1 MHFNQLFQC
10 IKIRKIIPGAEELII
25 SKLGFDIKELALLL
39 HHHPEIM
46 YLTIDKLRPD
56 PALIHVLCTGYL
68 RTLHLDRCQ
77 LGDHG
82 ATIIAN
88 ALGHTRLIWLDLS
101 ENQIGDKGAVA
112 LGNAL
117 SYDNSRLKN
126 LILFYNQIGWIGATA
141 LANALLSNTHL
152 IYLNLTSNQIG
163 TEGAEAFADTLPYNT
178 HLKHLVLSDNQRG
191 EAGSIALATAIQ
203 HNHNIELILATNQIS
218 DTGVITLAHALQ
230 YHIPLTQLGI
240 GAENVSIVSD
250 RAMTIFARAL
260 RNNNSL
266 IYLHLLFPITDQVA
280 FALADAL
287 QKNNH
292 LKQLHVM
299 TISDS
304 GINAI
309 AATQIKNTSLTYLW
323 IEDTRAN
330 NPIMLQR
337 ISNICNKNSKI
348 REMIAFIGS
357 TYEHMPKE
365 LIKHILQYVFENQN
379 EKTVSRFVAQAYSGF
394 DKKIKIKKM
403 IAFIGSTYE
412 CIPKE
417 LIKHILQYVFE
428 NQNEKTVLRFVA
440 QAYSGF
446 DKIKSNRNSFFAQI
460 ESSQPRNESTYPSI
474 HASTNMM
481 RK

>member
-1 MHFNQLFQC
+1 MSFNRLLQC
-10 IKIRKIIPGAEELII
+10 IQTRTLDANELII
-25 SKLGFDIKELALLL
+25 SKLGFDTKELVSFLN
-39 HHHPEIM
+39 HHPEKI
-46 YLTIDKLRPD
+46 YLTIHKLHID
-56 PALIHVLCTGYL
+56 PTLINVLCTGYL

-117 SYDNSRLKN
+117 SYYNGRLET
-126 LILFYNQIGWIGATA
+126 LILFSNQIGRIGATA

-163 TEGAEAFADTLPYNT
+163 TEGAKAFADTLPYNT
-178 HLKHLVLSDNQRG
+178 HLKRLFLADNQMG
-191 EAGSIALATAIQ
+191 DAGIIALVTAIRY
-203 HNHNIELILATNQIS
+203 NIELILVINQIS
-218 DTGVITLAHALQ
+218 DTGIIALAHALQ
-230 YHIPLTQLGI
+230 YHIPLTHLSVG
-240 GAENVSIVSD
+240 ENIPVVSD

-266 IYLHLLFPITDQVA
+266 AYLDFLFPITEQVA
-280 FALADAL
+280 CALANAL

-292 LKQLHVM
+292 LKRLHVT

-309 AATQIKNTSLTYLW
+309 ADTQIKNTSLTYLW

-330 NPIMLQR
+330 DRVMLQR
-337 ISNICNKNSKI
+337 IKNMCNKNSKI

-357 TYEHMPKE
+357 THECIPIE
-365 LIKHILQYVFENQN
+365 LIERILQYVFKNQN
-379 EKTVSRFVAQAYSGF
+379 EKTVS
-394 DKKIKIKKM
+394 
-403 IAFIGSTYE
+403 
-412 CIPKE
+412 
-417 LIKHILQYVFE
+417 
-428 NQNEKTVLRFVA
+428 RFVA

-460 ESSQPRNESTYPSI
+460 EGSQPRNESTYPSI
-474 HASTNMM
+474 HAPTNILM
-481 RK
+481 K